1 MFLELWN
8 VPGACSPRSQ
18 VFSTLT
24 VPHFMIWF
32 WGYLAHLQRVKSGL
46 SLTPPL
52 TQSLSSWSRCL
63 VRNPRQST
71 LPDKDLG
78 ICNSPSKIQTAWK
91 MAWVSKEQHHPPQ
104 AQHHPCPHHDKQTE
118 WHFVLPGPSN
128 LHLSRHEPPPPV
140 ASTTCEHYDVQF
152 PVPPNRTVV
161 RYGQLSDAMPEQT
174 CFTICSN
181 FTQSD
186 ARAVGLD
193 KNLAGHGVEHGV
205 AGCSPSSVSGHQQSE
220 SARPPCQSYAQP
232 NCLSA
237 AQSAF
242 SSLV

>member
-1 MFLELWN
+1 
-8 VPGACSPRSQ
+8 
-18 VFSTLT
+18 
-24 VPHFMIWF
+24 
-32 WGYLAHLQRVKSGL
+32 
-46 SLTPPL
+46 
-52 TQSLSSWSRCL
+52 
-63 VRNPRQST
+63 
-71 LPDKDLG
+71 
-78 ICNSPSKIQTAWK
+78 

-193 KNLAGHGVEHGV
+193 KNLAGHGVGHGV
-205 AGCSPSSVSGHQQSE
+205 TGCSHSSVAGHQQPELANTPVSLYVMQIVRTVARAVSLIYYLCSLDSE
-220 SARPPCQSYAQP
+220 IHPGCTTSSVVW
-232 NCLSA
+232 NCLP
-237 AQSAF
+237 
-242 SSLV
+242 SLVHNLDGADLRWYWDMALIDVFLFSYPV